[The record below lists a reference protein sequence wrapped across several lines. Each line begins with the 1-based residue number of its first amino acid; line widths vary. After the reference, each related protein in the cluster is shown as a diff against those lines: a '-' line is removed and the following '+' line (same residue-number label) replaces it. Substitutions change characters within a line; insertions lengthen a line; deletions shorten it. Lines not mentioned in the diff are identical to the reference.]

1 MANVFISYAHAD
13 AQFVRDQLLPALQ
26 QLGYTV
32 WLDLDSIPG
41 SAEWHSA
48 ITQGIDNAS
57 VVIVAL
63 SPNSCASPYV
73 EQELASAQ
81 SCKRTILPVVIQGCQ
96 LPASLQWVGQLQ
108 WIDFTQEQFQ
118 TALARLDGGLR
129 YLGLTPV
136 PPPKPVAPPPPPKPL
151 AQAVLGSWRI
161 DFQVSGRT
169 YSLQVAMM
177 HGWGFSGL
185 LFVPPQIVPTMYQ
198 GSWRVNEPHELFL
211 DGNYDTGGTPM
222 NRQTQAWNLSFYI
235 QNVTDNQLDGFNA
248 PDRTQCLWRRM

>member
-26 QLGYTV
+26 QLGYAV
-32 WLDLDSIPG
+32 WLDLDSISG
-41 SAEWHSA
+41 STEWQSA
-48 ITQGIDNAS
+48 ITQGIQNAS

-63 SPNSCASPYV
+63 SPNSCASAFV
-73 EQELASAQ
+73 ERELGYAQ
-81 SCKRTILPVVIQGCQ
+81 SCKRPILPVIIEGCQ
-96 LPASLQWVGQLQ
+96 LPQSLQWLGQLQ
-108 WIDFTQEQFQ
+108 WIDFTREQFQ
-118 TALARLDGGLR
+118 NALVRVDAGLR

-136 PPPKPVAPPPPPKPL
+136 PPPKPVAPPKPL
-151 AQAVLGSWRI
+151 AQAVLGTWRV
-161 DFQVSGRT
+161 DFQVSGRV

-177 HGWGFSGL
+177 HGYGFSGL

-222 NRQTQAWNLSFYI
+222 NRQTQPWNLSFYI
-235 QNVTDNQLDGFNA
+235 QNVSEVQVDGFYA